1 MLRSMGSQRVGH
13 DLATEQQQHLEKRKN
28 LAFILHVPDRVAK
41 HMAVSESFS
50 WQKIAHWLDE
60 GARDHHHLW
69 CLPG

>member
-13 DLATEQQQHLEKRKN
+13 DLGTEQQHLEKRKN

-50 WQKIAHWLDE
+50 AEDCPLA
-60 GARDHHHLW
+60 G
-69 CLPG
+69 

>member
-50 WQKIAHWLDE
+50 AEDCPLA
-60 GARDHHHLW
+60 G
-69 CLPG
+69 